1 MSCSPSPRWGGVR
14 FASGREHCWFMAYMA
29 KDTAEKD
36 VIFNSG
42 LVANNPEIVNN
53 LTGGGRLFQAPY
65 WGDSV

>member
-1 MSCSPSPRWGGVR
+1 
-14 FASGREHCWFMAYMA
+14 MAYMA